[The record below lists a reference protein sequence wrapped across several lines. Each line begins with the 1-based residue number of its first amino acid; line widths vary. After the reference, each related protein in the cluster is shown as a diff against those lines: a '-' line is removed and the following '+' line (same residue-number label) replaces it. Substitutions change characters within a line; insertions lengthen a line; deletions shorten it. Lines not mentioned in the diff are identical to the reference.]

1 MHYNKHRNLLCY
13 YHFSVDSDFKQLW
26 IYKSQKNEY
35 EWMIFLVITK
45 FKCLN
50 TRLSMRL
57 AFLGAISICTGFKVT
72 QYSQVPE
79 QQASFLLI
87 YHCDDYVVS
96 FLLIYYCD
104 DIIDVVQ
111 LMIVNKVLECNSF
124 SNRC

>member
-1 MHYNKHRNLLCY
+1 
-13 YHFSVDSDFKQLW
+13 
-26 IYKSQKNEY
+26 
-35 EWMIFLVITK
+35 
-45 FKCLN
+45 
-50 TRLSMRL
+50 MRL

-87 YHCDDYVVS
+87 YYRDDYVVS

-111 LMIVNKVLECNSF
+111 LMIVNKVL
-124 SNRC
+124 

>member
-1 MHYNKHRNLLCY
+1 MHYNNHGNLLCY

-26 IYKSQKNEY
+26 ICKIQKNEY

-57 AFLGAISICTGFKVT
+57 AFLGAISICSGFKVT

-87 YHCDDYVVS
+87 YHCYDYVVS
-96 FLLIYYCD
+96 FLLIYYRD
-104 DIIDVVQ
+104 DIDVVQ
-111 LMIVNKVLECNSF
+111 LMIVNKVL
-124 SNRC
+124 